1 MKDNVCLKKTAKPE
15 INRNRSSEFTSKV
28 FWVVK

>member
-1 MKDNVCLKKTAKPE
+1 MKDNVCLKKLAKPE
-15 INRNRSSEFTSKV
+15 IDRNRSSEFASKV